1 LPQGQ
6 PFGAAPAFSGSTREK
21 SAYIRK
27 YYSCLRQLRWRAAVA
42 AGGKYRDTADVGNRW
57 EALAI
62 NIRWPWKKKKT
73 EAVPDEMAAAAH
85 AAQVAGASAGQE
97 AGAELARERLR
108 YSGKVQAVGFRF
120 QAQMLA
126 QKVGVTGWVKNLED
140 GDVLLEVQGTAS
152 QLEAFRR
159 GIEDLS
165 KSRNTWIEARLASR
179 EACAVRQE
187 SGFRV
192 QY

>member
-1 LPQGQ
+1 M
-6 PFGAAPAFSGSTREK
+6 
-21 SAYIRK
+21 
-27 YYSCLRQLRWRAAVA
+27 
-42 AGGKYRDTADVGNRW
+42 
-57 EALAI
+57 

-120 QAQMLA
+120 QTQMLA